1 MLFLIYKCNKYP
13 SKYFFPKT
21 KFYKFKRKKQNE
33 LVLRDSLKALS
44 NLRQAFLRKS
54 KDLRSKVIEVQ
65 ICVAMEDGDM
75 VCLSIEKI
83 EGQKKLERHF
93 EHLSASS
100 SEDNNDEDT
109 PPLLLN

>member
-1 MLFLIYKCNKYP
+1 M
-13 SKYFFPKT
+13 
-21 KFYKFKRKKQNE
+21 KRKKQNE

-44 NLRQAFLRKS
+44 NLRQAFLSKS

-100 SEDNNDEDT
+100 SSEDNNDSDEDT